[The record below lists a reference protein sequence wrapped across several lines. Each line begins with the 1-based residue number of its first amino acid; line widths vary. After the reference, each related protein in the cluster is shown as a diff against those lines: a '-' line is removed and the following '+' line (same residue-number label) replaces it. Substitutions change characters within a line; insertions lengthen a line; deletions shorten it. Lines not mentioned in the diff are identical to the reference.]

1 MSDRQFGIGEPPQSV
16 LLAIEQ
22 LISGERSIG
31 EFRDELLNVLYD
43 NPGTSAALSTMVND
57 YSRRGLIPEPIQ
69 RLLLRDIDKI
79 TNEEHPTTPTEFTYE
94 EHHTSDL
101 ELNRTDAEFL
111 AEEEANDVSADV
123 AEKPALPADDLA
135 VSSDSLDIGTL
146 LRGRF
151 EIVGRA
157 TGGSMGVVY
166 KAIDRRLAE
175 AEGGQ
180 PFVAIKVLAPEYA
193 GHATAMRALQQE
205 AAKGRYLNHPSIVRF
220 LDLDRTGDIVYLVM
234 EWLEG
239 RALSEVLNERPGEAL
254 PQSQAFQIVEEVG
267 KALDHAHQMGVT
279 HADVKP
285 GNIMLL
291 ADGSVKLLDF
301 GIARARGGHAPPTLV
316 TDDAFIR
323 AATPAYASPA
333 VLEGKPARPVD
344 DVFSLACLAYRLLS
358 GYRVFRNK
366 TALEARKEGREAAR
380 YTGAESRIWKALHR
394 ALALDENDR
403 TPSISQLLHD
413 LKLSHADGERSKV
426 WTWTAFTAVSLF
438 VLAAVAIYVPQIAV
452 TVEPVLPE
460 VAVTEVS
467 DTEDNADI
475 EHTGVPVPVIE
486 FTVES
491 ASFVETPDVETVLDL
506 EIGGEVTAI
515 PEAEL
520 LLPEGAGEQAIRL
533 HLADGLQEDALALA
547 WRLGNEPSR
556 RAIQRA
562 LRLEMVPDTSASE
575 SATTLLMVEHL
586 DDALLQPELMTTV
599 EIQHA
604 LTREVLAR
612 ISLRLEDDE
621 MGRMRDQLPP
631 DTLSF
636 SRDIVEV
643 VESDGAVAL
652 TLWRLNP
659 TDKPISAE
667 LSIAPLGAVPDEDY
681 VAPDRIR
688 LEFGVGEI
696 AETVVIPLVSDSLR
710 ESTELLSVRHNQEG
724 NNQVAQGSVTVRI
737 LDDDE

>member
-1 MSDRQFGIGEPPQSV
+1 MNDRQFGIGEPPQSV

-22 LISGERSIG
+22 LISGERSIA

-101 ELNRTDAEFL
+101 ALNSTDAEFPSEETSGDASE
-111 AEEEANDVSADV
+111 AEREERSPVVGEVEVTA
-123 AEKPALPADDLA
+123 
-135 VSSDSLDIGTL
+135 DSLDIGTL

-180 PFVAIKVLAPEYA
+180 PLVAIKVLAPEYA
-193 GHATAMRALQQE
+193 GHAAAMRALQQE

-239 RALSEVLNERPGEAL
+239 RALSEVLTERPGEAL
-254 PQSQAFQIVEEVG
+254 PHSQAIRIVEEVG

-366 TALEARKEGREAAR
+366 TALEARNEGREATR
-380 YTGAESRIWKALHR
+380 YTGAESRIWKALSR

-403 TPSISQLLHD
+403 TPSISQLLLD
-413 LKLSHADGERSKV
+413 LKLGDVDRSNPKV
-426 WTWTAFTAVSLF
+426 WKWTAIAAVSLSI
-438 VLAAVAIYVPQIAV
+438 LAAIAIYLPQFAV

-460 VAVTEVS
+460 VAVSGSTDSPDSRGISEG
-467 DTEDNADI
+467 
-475 EHTGVPVPVIE
+475 GVPVPEIE

-491 ASFVETPDVETVLDL
+491 VEFIAAPSVGTVLDM
-506 EIGGEVTAI
+506 EIGGEVTTI

-520 LLPEGAGEQAIRL
+520 VLSEGAGEQTIRL
-533 HLADGLQEDALALA
+533 RMADGLPGDALSIA
-547 WRLGNEPSR
+547 WRLDDEPSR
-556 RAIQRA
+556 RAIRRA
-562 LRLEMVPDTSASE
+562 VSVALKPETPERESRSA
-575 SATTLLMVEHL
+575 LLTVEHL
-586 DDALLQPELMTTV
+586 DDALPKPEL
-599 EIQHA
+599 IA
-604 LTREVLAR
+604 KIEVQNTATGEALAR
-612 ISLRLEDDE
+612 VVLRLEDDE
-621 MGRMRDQLPP
+621 MERMRDQLPP
-631 DTLSF
+631 DSFSF

-652 TLWRLNP
+652 TLWRLNASNARV
-659 TDKPISAE
+659 SAE
-667 LSIAPLGAVPDEDY
+667 LSIEPLGAAPDEDY
-681 VAPDRIR
+681 VAPDQIR
-688 LEFGVGEI
+688 LEFDEGEI
-696 AETVVIPLVSDSLR
+696 AETVVIPLVSDSLV
-710 ESTELLSVRHNQEG
+710 ESTELLSVRHNQPDS
-724 NNQVAQGSVTVRI
+724 NPVARGSVTVRI

>member
-1 MSDRQFGIGEPPQSV
+1 MNDRQFGIGEPPQSV

-111 AEEEANDVSADV
+111 ADEEANDLSADE
-123 AEKPALPADDLA
+123 ADEPSLPAIEEA
-135 VSSDSLDIGTL
+135 VTADTLDIGTL

-220 LDLDRTGDIVYLVM
+220 LDLDRTGEIVYLVM

-239 RALSEVLNERPGEAL
+239 RALSEVLTERPGEAL
-254 PQSQAFQIVEEVG
+254 PQSQAIQIVEEVG
-267 KALDHAHQMGVT
+267 KALDYAHQMGVT

-333 VLEGKPARPVD
+333 VLEGKPPRPVD

-366 TALEARKEGREAAR
+366 TALEARNEGREAAR
-380 YTGAESRIWKALHR
+380 YTGSESRIWKALNR

-403 TPSISQLLHD
+403 TPSISQFLQD
-413 LKLSHADGERSKV
+413 LKLNQAGSQRAKF
-426 WTWTAFTAVSLF
+426 WKWTAFAAVSLS
-438 VLAAVAIYVPQIAV
+438 VLAAVAIYVPRIAV

-460 VAVTEVS
+460 VAVSEVTDTAPTTE
-467 DTEDNADI
+467 I
-475 EHTGVPVPVIE
+475 EQNGVPVPVIE

-491 ASFVETPDVETVLDL
+491 AEFVESAAVPTALDL
-506 EIGGEVTAI
+506 EIGGEATAI
-515 PEAEL
+515 PEAEIVL
-520 LLPEGAGEQAIRL
+520 SEGAGEQAIRL
-533 HLADGLQEDALALA
+533 YLADGLQEDVLGIA
-547 WRLGNEPSR
+547 WRLGEEPSR
-556 RAIQRA
+556 RATRRA
-562 LRLEMVPDTSASE
+562 LRLKMVPDTSARESE
-575 SATTLLMVEHL
+575 TTLLMVEHL
-586 DDALLQPELMTTV
+586 DDALLQPELVAAV
-599 EIQHA
+599 EVQHA
-604 LTREVLAR
+604 LTKEALAR

-621 MGRMRDQLPP
+621 MRRMQDQLPP

-643 VESDGAVAL
+643 FESDGAVAL
-652 TLWRLNP
+652 TLWRLNA
-659 TDKPISAE
+659 TDTPMSAE
-667 LSIAPLGAVPDEDY
+667 LSIDPLGAVPDEDY
-681 VAPDRIR
+681 VAPDQIR
-688 LEFGVGEI
+688 LEFGAGEI

-710 ESTELLSVRHNQEG
+710 ESTELLSVRHNQAG